1 MDQTYPHG
9 TWVYQNTTSSDRRVL
24 SNRNEV
30 CYQQGRGEKSEQE
43 CDAGE
48 ETSQLWMEARGCIL
62 TFRDLEK
69 VTGCRKKKELMKRK
83 STYCHAKSPH

>member
-30 CYQQGRGEKSEQE
+30 CYQQGRERNLRSVMQG
-43 CDAGE
+43 
-48 ETSQLWMEARGCIL
+48 
-62 TFRDLEK
+62 
-69 VTGCRKKKELMKRK
+69 KKLASYGWKPEGVF
-83 STYCHAKSPH
+83 